1 MGKWGFFI
9 FCREIYGGIAQ
20 KRDRSFYAL
29 KRLFGKISRK
39 GIDMGG

>member
-20 KRDRSFYAL
+20 KTFGNFYAVE
-29 KRLFGKISRK
+29 RLFRPLGQK